1 MRIVFAGTAEF
12 AVPSLRACNARH
24 EVLAAVTQPARPGN
38 RGRPA
43 SRPVADAAGQLGIPL
58 LQPERIRS
66 RPVAEQVLGLGADV
80 LVVAA
85 YGQILPP
92 GLLDGH
98 RFGGVNVHASL
109 LPRWRGAAPIARA
122 ILAGDSA
129 TGVCIMRM
137 EAGLDT
143 GPVYARRELPIGADA
158 TASGLTETLA
168 IAGAEELVAV
178 LAALERGTAVTKPQ
192 PEEGVTYA
200 ARLTREDGLLDWSAR
215 TAEEVDQMVR
225 ALTPWPGVTG
235 DLAGVGVRILA
246 GRPVTAAEVE
256 TPGSAGTAT
265 GSAGAIPGSASGP
278 AGESLAPSGATP
290 GSVVRIEGESAL
302 VATAA
307 GLYRVDTLQP
317 PGRRAMSAAAFL
329 RGRR

>member
-1 MRIVFAGTAEF
+1 MRILFAGTAAF

-24 EVLAAVTQPARPGN
+24 DVLAAVTQPARPGS

-43 SRPVADAAGQLGIPL
+43 ARPVADAAEQLGVPL

-66 RPVAEQVLGLGADV
+66 GPVVKEILGLGADV

-85 YGQILPP
+85 YGQILPRT
-92 GLLDGH
+92 LLDGH
-98 RFGGVNVHASL
+98 RFGGVNVHASR

-122 ILAGDSA
+122 MLAGDPSV
-129 TGVCIMRM
+129 GVCIMRM

-143 GPVYARRELPIGADA
+143 GPVYATRVVPIDAEA
-158 TASGLTETLA
+158 TAAGLTETLA

-178 LAALERGTAVTKPQ
+178 LAALERGTAVATPQ
-192 PEEGVTYA
+192 PEDGVTYA

-215 TAEEVDQMVR
+215 TAEEVDRMVR

-235 DLAGVGVRILA
+235 DLAGVEVRILA
-246 GRPVTAAEVE
+246 GRPVPATEVE
-256 TPGSAGTAT
+256 IPGSAGAT
-265 GSAGAIPGSASGP
+265 S
-278 AGESLAPSGATP
+278 
-290 GSVVRIEGESAL
+290 GSVVRIEGESAV

-317 PGRRAMSAAAFL
+317 PGRRVMSAAAFL

>member
-1 MRIVFAGTAEF
+1 VRIVFAGTADF

-24 EVLAAVTQPARPGN
+24 EVLAAVTQPARPGS

-43 SRPVADAAGQLGIPL
+43 PRPVADAAAQLGIPL

-66 RPVAEQVLGLGADV
+66 GPAVEELLGLGADV

-85 YGQILPP
+85 YGQILPRT
-92 GLLDGH
+92 LLDGH

-122 ILAGDSA
+122 ILAGDPS

-143 GPVYARRELPIGADA
+143 GPVYATREVPIDA
-158 TASGLTETLA
+158 EASAAGLTETLA

-178 LAALERGTAVTKPQ
+178 LAALERGTAVATPQ
-192 PEEGVTYA
+192 PEDGVTYA

-215 TAEEVDQMVR
+215 TAEEVDRMVR

-235 DLAGVGVRILA
+235 DLTGMGVRIIA
-246 GRPVTAAEVE
+246 GRPVPAAEVE
-256 TPGSAGTAT
+256 
-265 GSAGAIPGSASGP
+265 IPGSAVP
-278 AGESLAPSGATP
+278 TP

-307 GLYRVDTLQP
+307 GLYRVDTVQP

-329 RGRR
+329 RGRK

>member
-1 MRIVFAGTAEF
+1 VRIVFAGTADF

-24 EVLAAVTQPARPGN
+24 EVLAAVTQPARPGS

-43 SRPVADAAGQLGIPL
+43 PRPVAGAAEQLGIPL

-66 RPVAEQVLGLGADV
+66 GPSVEEILGLGADV

-85 YGQILPP
+85 YGQILSRA
-92 GLLDGH
+92 LLDGH

-122 ILAGDSA
+122 ILAGDPS

-143 GPVYARRELPIGADA
+143 GPVYATREVPIDA
-158 TASGLTETLA
+158 EASAAGLTETLA

-178 LAALERGTAVTKPQ
+178 LAALERGTAVASPQ
-192 PEEGVTYA
+192 LEDGVTYA

-215 TAEEVDQMVR
+215 TAEEVDRMVR
-225 ALTPWPGVTG
+225 ALTPWPGVTA

-246 GRPVTAAEVE
+246 GRPVPAAEVE
-256 TPGSAGTAT
+256 
-265 GSAGAIPGSASGP
+265 IPGSAVP
-278 AGESLAPSGATP
+278 TP

-307 GLYRVDTLQP
+307 GLYRVDTVQP

-329 RGRR
+329 RGRK

>member
-43 SRPVADAAGQLGIPL
+43 SRPVADTAEQLGIPL
-58 LQPERIRS
+58 LQPECIRA
-66 RPVAEQVLGLGADV
+66 RPVVEEILGLGADV

-178 LAALERGTAVTKPQ
+178 LAALERGTAVAKPQ
-192 PEEGVTYA
+192 SEEGVTYA
-200 ARLTREDGLLDWSAR
+200 ARLTREDGLLDWPAR

-225 ALTPWPGVTG
+225 ALIPWPGVTG

-246 GRPVTAAEVE
+246 GHPVSQDEIE
-256 TPGSAGTAT
+256 IPGSAGA
-265 GSAGAIPGSASGP
+265 APAP
-278 AGESLAPSGATP
+278 AGGTPASSGATP
-290 GSVVRIEGESAL
+290 GSVVRMEGESAL

-307 GLYRVDTLQP
+307 GLYRLDTLQP
-317 PGRRAMSAAAFL
+317 PDRRAMSAAAFL

>member
-1 MRIVFAGTAEF
+1 MRIVFAGTAGF

-24 EVLAAVTQPARPGN
+24 EVLAAVTQPARPGS

-43 SRPVADAAGQLGIPL
+43 PRPVADTAGQFGIPL

-66 RPVAEQVLGLGADV
+66 GPVVEEILALGADV
-80 LVVAA
+80 LAVAA
-85 YGQILPP
+85 YGQIVPRT
-92 GLLDGH
+92 LLDGH

-122 ILAGDSA
+122 ILAGDPV

-143 GPVYARRELPIGADA
+143 GPVYAHREVPIGAEA
-158 TASGLTETLA
+158 TAAGLTETLA
-168 IAGAEELVAV
+168 IAGAEELAAV
-178 LAALERGTAVTKPQ
+178 LAGLERGSAVATPQ

-200 ARLTREDGLLDWSAR
+200 PRLTRDDGLLEWSAR
-215 TAEEVDQMVR
+215 SAEEVDRMVR
-225 ALTPWPGVTG
+225 ALDPWPGVTA
-235 DLAGVGVRILA
+235 DLAGVSLRILA
-246 GRPVTAAEVE
+246 GRPI
-256 TPGSAGTAT
+256 PGD
-265 GSAGAIPGSASGP
+265 GSAIPGA
-278 AGESLAPSGATP
+278 
-290 GSVVRIEGESAL
+290 VIRIEGESAV

-307 GLYRVDTLQP
+307 GWFRVDTVQP
-317 PGRRAMSAAAFL
+317 PGRRPMSAAAFL